1 MQIVVFSDNKS
12 IEKCFDSL
20 NKSKAHTLDFYP
32 VSDLKRRIKNS
43 RNGAFIYVD
52 VSRLE
57 QEDRT
62 RILKYLS
69 RLYGFKYGIIDERGV
84 IEDSASL
91 FHLGAA
97 DYVCKNILKSGITHL
112 RIKKAATFRAVRVK
126 EPTAQLSKRMKYIPS
141 GRDWRGI
148 KSGQEYTF
156 TLMYIELDD
165 KAKLKDSLS
174 DHQLIYVT
182 KRFKSFVQRAVAPL
196 GGRLWIW
203 NDFGGLVLFPYDGK
217 SCEPIITC
225 FRLML
230 SRTIFSVEELGYNK
244 LYSYRI
250 ALHIGNTVYK
260 SKGST
265 GTIVSSSINEIFH
278 MGKKHVQP
286 GNFFLTNEVYK
297 YVPER
302 MKKCFVPAGSFEEWD
317 VMKMKLPD

>member
-1 MQIVVFSDNKS
+1 
-12 IEKCFDSL
+12 
-20 NKSKAHTLDFYP
+20 
-32 VSDLKRRIKNS
+32 
-43 RNGAFIYVD
+43 
-52 VSRLE
+52 
-57 QEDRT
+57 
-62 RILKYLS
+62 LKYLS

-230 SRTIFSVEELGYNK
+230 SRTIFSVEELGYN
-244 LYSYRI
+244 
-250 ALHIGNTVYK
+250 
-260 SKGST
+260 
-265 GTIVSSSINEIFH
+265 
-278 MGKKHVQP
+278 
-286 GNFFLTNEVYK
+286 
-297 YVPER
+297 
-302 MKKCFVPAGSFEEWD
+302 
-317 VMKMKLPD
+317 

>member
-1 MQIVVFSDNKS
+1 MKVVVFSDSKS
-12 IEKCFDSL
+12 IEKCFESL
-20 NKSKAHTLDFYP
+20 NRSKVHTLDFYP
-32 VSDLKRRIKNS
+32 VLDLKRRIKNS
-43 RNGAFIYVD
+43 SNGAFIYVD

-57 QEDRT
+57 QEERA

-69 RLYGFKYGIIDERGV
+69 RLTGYKYGIIDERGV
-84 IEDSASL
+84 IEDSATL

-97 DYVCKNILKSGITHL
+97 DYVCKNILKSGITQS
-112 RIKKAATFRAVRVK
+112 RITKAVKFRTVRVK
-126 EPTAQLSKRMKYIPS
+126 EPPAPLLKRVTYKPS
-141 GRDWRGI
+141 GRDWRGV

-165 KAKLKDSLS
+165 KAQLKDSLS
-174 DHQLIYVT
+174 DQQFNYMT

-203 NDFGGLVLFPYDGK
+203 NDFGGLVLFPFNGK

-260 SKGST
+260 SKGRT

-278 MGKKHVQP
+278 MGKKYVLP

-302 MKKCFVPAGSFEEWD
+302 MKRCFVPAGSFEEWD
-317 VMKMKLPD
+317 VTKMKLPF